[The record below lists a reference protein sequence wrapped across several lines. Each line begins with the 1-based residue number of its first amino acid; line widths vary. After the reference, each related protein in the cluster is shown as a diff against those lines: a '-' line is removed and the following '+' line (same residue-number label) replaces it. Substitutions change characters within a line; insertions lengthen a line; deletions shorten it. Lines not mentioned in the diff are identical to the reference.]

1 MEQIAYTKIIKVRSL
16 LRNEMVGLHLLT
28 YSDGE
33 WQILDKTDLKKLH
46 IVVYIVG
53 WAKILL
59 LFFLYKF

>member
-1 MEQIAYTKIIKVRSL
+1 MEQIAYTKIIKVFSIL
-16 LRNEMVGLHLLT
+16 GSEMVGLHLLT

-33 WQILDKTDLKKLH
+33 CQILDKTDFKKLY

-53 WAKILL
+53 WAKKL